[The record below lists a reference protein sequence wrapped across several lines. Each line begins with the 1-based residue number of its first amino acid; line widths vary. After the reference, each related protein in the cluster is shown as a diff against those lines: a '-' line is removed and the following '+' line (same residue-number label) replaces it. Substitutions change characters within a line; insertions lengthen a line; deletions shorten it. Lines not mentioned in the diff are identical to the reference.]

1 MEFSFNKLKKLDV
14 ISISDGKNLGRLCD
28 VTFTLPEGK
37 IKGFTATGC
46 KGFKLGKTEIFIP
59 IPDIVKI
66 GEDAILVRTDK
77 KPPKPPCPS
86 KRDREGNCDC
96 PPNPDPCSP
105 HFSTPDPCMPHRPPP
120 DPCSPCNQPFDGR
133 RNFDDYE

>member
-37 IKGFTATGC
+37 IKGFTSTGC
-46 KGFKLGKTEIFIP
+46 KGFKLGKSEIFIP
-59 IPDIVKI
+59 LSDIVKV
-66 GEDAILVRTDK
+66 GEDAILVKTGD
-77 KPPKPPCPS
+77 KPPKPPCPP
-86 KRDREGNCDC
+86 KRDKDDNCDC
-96 PPNPDPCSP
+96 KPPHNPCKP
-105 HFSTPDPCMPHRPPP
+105 HCPP
-120 DPCSPCNQPFDGR
+120 DPCNSHRPSPDTCSPCNSPCDGR